1 MGGDVREKLS
11 MLSMNRYI
19 SRRANKECS
28 PRSLAQRAGQAPRRG
43 VVSVVSMMFLILFGS
58 LAAAM
63 AIMSKSNI
71 VTAATHQHVN
81 RAFGAAE
88 TGLRVAEARLTEAVR
103 RFVVERG
110 EIDQVFANELWSG
123 SYSGTFGTVNVN
135 PPKSYPDP
143 GSGTVAGVG
152 DALVEIHDQDER
164 ITHASY
170 KSLNGIEDP
179 TFAGSATSAVFTQ
192 GSLVLGTPSDPQ
204 TAFQVTYE
212 PLANGTDIRI
222 RVTGYDFTY
231 NRNGKPVERT
241 ISQDFRMV
249 KRIDA
254 AVMAPSRIMIGKNV
268 MVDGD
273 LGAVYTDVD
282 KEHGDPLIMK
292 SDFYGIDA
300 TLDDHIE
307 ALGAGLATHD
317 TNLDN
322 RLAVNH
328 PVESAGIPEIDGK
341 TGDELDATED
351 GYVDDFDLFIRRFD
365 ANKDGKVVLSNAL
378 TLGTPFEGQTAEFV
392 SGSGTSIDDDLGMLL
407 DTGTPDRN
415 RNKVYGFDDAN
426 GDGVWQPKAE
436 EAYDWEAVDP
446 DAVPA
451 DLKKYVHTSPS
462 DRVYVDQVLGYRD
475 GVIDARDAYAKV
487 SGRLM
492 FRVKESD
499 WLANQGGYMAKLQGA
514 IVPKDEGASI
524 NFEVGEDDLPLLTG
538 ANFTNSQTALK
549 AIADGDTFDEQVAE
563 NLGISPGALATWE
576 KSMNNPMAGAPKFT
590 PLKPD
595 GNKDGLPDNWDTTA
609 YFEKT
614 PFNSPTY
621 ADWYYRPVYENMTFK
636 NCAIPTGT
644 NALFVNCTFVGVTYV
659 KTYVANE
666 HPNWT
671 IYGKLKMGA
680 GGRPVLDPPRVQ
692 YNGVNMPTMLSPS
705 DKPVLMVEVPNNPL
719 DKADIPSNLVGSTQ
733 GYDKLPDPLL
743 IDGKRVVDTKLFSN
757 NLRFHDCLVVGSIVS
772 DSPEQY
778 MHLRNKMQFTGKT
791 SFVRKHPSDP
801 SKNPDTEDQKE
812 IDKSSM
818 MLPNYS
824 VDIGQFNSPPEQN
837 VQLRGAVVAGV
848 LDIRGNADINGVL
861 LLTFKPTLGQYPLKD
876 SQGNPVGNPALFNA
890 SLGYFGP
897 DDGDEESLDP
907 NKLPVDAG
915 TGQKYVG
922 WDLPPLDGLPD
933 LGPDEEPTPA
943 QKAAGAQIVP
953 FYGYGRIKL
962 RFDPDMALP
971 DGIMVPMQ
979 VDIERLTYK
988 ETRK

>member
-1 MGGDVREKLS
+1 

-671 IYGKLKMGA
+671 IYGKLKMGRRRQARARSASSPVQRRQHADDAEPERQA
-680 GGRPVLDPPRVQ
+680 GAHG
-692 YNGVNMPTMLSPS
+692 
-705 DKPVLMVEVPNNPL
+705 
-719 DKADIPSNLVGSTQ
+719 
-733 GYDKLPDPLL
+733 
-743 IDGKRVVDTKLFSN
+743 
-757 NLRFHDCLVVGSIVS
+757 
-772 DSPEQY
+772 
-778 MHLRNKMQFTGKT
+778 
-791 SFVRKHPSDP
+791 
-801 SKNPDTEDQKE
+801 
-812 IDKSSM
+812 
-818 MLPNYS
+818 
-824 VDIGQFNSPPEQN
+824 
-837 VQLRGAVVAGV
+837 RGAQQPARQGRHPVEPRR
-848 LDIRGNADINGVL
+848 LDARLRQAPRPFADRRQARRGHQAL
-861 LLTFKPTLGQYPLKD
+861 LQQPSVPRLPGRRLDRERFARAVHASAQQDAIHGQDELRAQAPKR
-876 SQGNPVGNPALFNA
+876 
-890 SLGYFGP
+890 SL
-897 DDGDEESLDP
+897 
-907 NKLPVDAG
+907 
-915 TGQKYVG
+915 
-922 WDLPPLDGLPD
+922 
-933 LGPDEEPTPA
+933 EEPGHGGSEGDRQELDDAAELLGGHRAVQQP
-943 QKAAGAQIVP
+943 AGAERAASRGRGRGRA
-953 FYGYGRIKL
+953 GYSRQRGHQRRAAAHLQAHARAVSAQGLAGQPGWQPRALQRLAGLL
-962 RFDPDMALP
+962 RA
-971 DGIMVPMQ
+971 
-979 VDIERLTYK
+979 R
-988 ETRK
+988 

>member
-1 MGGDVREKLS
+1 
-11 MLSMNRYI
+11 MLGMNRYAT
-19 SRRANKECS
+19 RRTTQRKLTK
-28 PRSLAQRAGQAPRRG
+28 SLRARAGTPVRKG

-58 LAAAM
+58 LAGAM
-63 AIMSKSNI
+63 AIMSKGNI

-88 TGLRVAEARLTEAVR
+88 TGLRLAEARLAEGAR

-110 EIDQVFANELWSG
+110 EIDQAFAQELWSG
-123 SYSGTFGTVNVN
+123 SYSGTYGLVDVN

-143 GSGTVAGVG
+143 GTGSIAGVG
-152 DALVEIHDQDER
+152 DALVELHDQDTR
-164 ITHASY
+164 ITNPTY
-170 KSLNGIEDP
+170 KSLKGIEDP
-179 TFAGSATSAVFTQ
+179 TFAGSATSSVFAQ
-192 GSLVLGTPSDPQ
+192 AALVLGTPANPQ

-212 PLANGTDIRI
+212 PLPSGTDIRI
-222 RVTGYDFTY
+222 KVTGYDFTY
-231 NRNGKPVERT
+231 SRNGKPVERT
-241 ISQDFRMV
+241 ISQDYRMV

-268 MVDGD
+268 LVDGD

-292 SDFYGIDA
+292 SDFKGLDA
-300 TLDDHIE
+300 TLDDWLD
-307 ALGAGLATHD
+307 ALAAGLETND

-322 RLAVNH
+322 RLAVSH
-328 PVESAGIPEIDGK
+328 PIESAGIPEIDGK
-341 TGDELDATED
+341 TGKELDVTDD
-351 GYVDDFDLFIRRFD
+351 GFVDDFDLFIRRYD
-365 ANKDGKVVLSNAL
+365 ANKDGKVVLSAAL
-378 TLGTPFEGQTAEFV
+378 TAGTPHEGQSAEFV
-392 SGSGTSIDDDLGMLL
+392 TGSGTSIDDDLGLLL

-415 RNKVYGFDDAN
+415 RNRIYGYDDVN
-426 GDGVWQPKAE
+426 GDGTWQPKLE

-446 DAVPA
+446 DSLPE
-451 DLKKYVHTSPS
+451 DLKKYVYTTPS

-487 SGRLM
+487 AGRLM

-499 WLANQGGYMAKLQGA
+499 WLANQGAYMSKLSGA
-514 IVPKDEGASI
+514 IIPKDEGAPI
-524 NFEVGEDDLPLLTG
+524 NFEVSEDDLPLLTG

-549 AIADGDTFDEQVAE
+549 AIADGQSFNEQIAS
-563 NLGISPGALATWE
+563 NLGITPSALATWE
-576 KSMNNPMAGAPKFT
+576 KSMNNPMAGAPKYI

-595 GNKDGLPDNWDTTA
+595 TNKDGLPDNWDTTA

-614 PFNSPTY
+614 PFNAPTY
-621 ADWYYRPVYENMTFK
+621 ADWYYRPVYENMSFK
-636 NCAIPTGT
+636 NCIIPTGT
-644 NALFVNCTFVGVTYV
+644 NALFINCTFSGVTYIQV
-659 KTYVANE
+659 YANNE

-671 IYGKLKMGA
+671 LYGKLKLGPS
-680 GGRPVLDPPRVQ
+680 GKPVLDPPRSQ
-692 YNGVNMPTMLSPS
+692 YSGAYIPTMLSPT
-705 DKPVLMVEVPNNPL
+705 DVPVLMVTVPNNPL
-719 DKADIPSNLVGSTQ
+719 DKADIPSNLVPSTV

-757 NLRFHDCLVVGSIVS
+757 NLRFHDCLIVGSIVS
-772 DSPEQY
+772 DSPQQY
-778 MHLRNKMQFTGKT
+778 IHLRNKMQFTGKT
-791 SFVRKHPSDP
+791 SFVRKHPTDP
-801 SKNPDTEDQKE
+801 SKNPDSDDQKE

-890 SLGYFGP
+890 SLGYFGS

-907 NKLPVDAG
+907 KDLPVDAT

-922 WDLPPLDGLPD
+922 WDLPPLDGLAD

-962 RFDPDMALP
+962 RFDPEMALP